1 MFNNGNAITGL
12 QFAPTSCEVVNVNN
26 EDEVY
31 QLWDSSEELM
41 CDANTPHPVN
51 FEVYQVPDTK
61 QFYGLTYQG
70 FAFDSVDGATG
81 QQLLKCH
88 VEICHDDTEDSVCQT
103 GCFDSATTAEPTISA
118 TEFTTTTTS
127 FLATAPL
134 SGCDPSKIS
143 DSQYCYTIPDS
154 YYVFDY
160 YDENNEFYHG
170 IEEIHVGAI
179 ITMSKVCASD
189 YHHPGS
195 WYVNEGTYGC
205 DYYSDPNIYSHHN
218 GQSKCQLSSI
228 EDIITGLVHT
238 PNGYISMF
246 NCPQCGCT
254 ATDII
259 KMTDEIPR
267 SASGGR

>member
-41 CDANTPHPVN
+41 CDANTPHPVD

-81 QQLLKCH
+81 RQLLKCH
-88 VEICHDDTEDSVCQT
+88 VEICHDDIEDSVCRT

-118 TEFTTTTTS
+118 TETTTTTTS

-134 SGCDPSKIS
+134 DGCDPSKIS
-143 DSQYCYTIPDS
+143 DSQYCYTIPDIYQFYDTVDHDS
-154 YYVFDY
+154 NYYS
-160 YDENNEFYHG
+160 G
-170 IEEIHVGAI
+170 IDEIHVGAT

-189 YHHPGS
+189 YHRPGS
-195 WYVNEGTYGC
+195 YFVNNKYRTYDCDWYYGQRA
-205 DYYSDPNIYSHHN
+205 YYSTRIDA
-218 GQSKCQLSSI
+218 
-228 EDIITGLVHT
+228 IIAGLVHT
-238 PNGYISMF
+238 PNGYISML
-246 NCPQCGCT
+246 NCPQNGCT

-259 KMTDEIPR
+259 KLDEFYERTREWPR
-267 SASGGR
+267 